1 MPISLETLWDDIVSN
16 SAISSI
22 ASNPIWIA
30 LLITIIILLIMYTMF
45 VNEVDEDTPF
55 WTLLIRS
62 GVYTMLSCLGLLFL
76 HFKVMD
82 HNYEQKYQSSS
93 TTRLVQA
100 TQTSIVP
107 ELIAENAAVAITKES
122 TTPEGAASTTPVT
135 VAATIQKT
143 GQGESSQIVVPL
155 DAVSVIDGKPVVSG
169 IFQAAHPA

>member
-22 ASNPIWIA
+22 ANNPIWIA

-107 ELIAENAAVAITKES
+107 ELTAEHAAAAVTNEPVSS
-122 TTPEGAASTTPVT
+122 TPPVT

-143 GQGESSQIVVPL
+143 GQGEPSQIVVPL